1 MQVSDIDS
9 LLWAAGAAGEV
20 VLLGILTVRR
30 VYRTFPIFFSWL
42 AFIVLLE
49 PTFYWLLHH
58 ASQTTYYRAFFALN
72 FPQYLLEAGV
82 LVEIAANVLQPVKS
96 SLSRRLLVFLVG
108 GMVLIGTVAFVIA
121 THLNAPTLA
130 HPRTFLVMNATMA
143 ILRLVTFLL
152 IAGFSQLLGIG
163 WRNHVLQLASGLAF
177 YAAVTL
183 IVEVAHSHLRAGP
196 DYSNQFYAL
205 DRLRVAGYLCSLSY
219 WCYSFARKE
228 APRKE
233 FSPQMAQLLISISGS
248 TKRQHSVVARS
259 LDLKKR

>member
-1 MQVSDIDS
+1 MQVTDIDS

-20 VLLGILTVRR
+20 VLLGILCWRR

-42 AFIVLLE
+42 TFVVVLE

-58 ASQTTYYRAFFALN
+58 ASAKTYYQVFFALN

-82 LVEIAANVLQPVKS
+82 LIEIAASVLQPVKRV
-96 SLSRRLLVFLVG
+96 LPKGLLYFLIG
-108 GMVLIGTVAFVIA
+108 GMVLIGVVAFLIA
-121 THLNAPTLA
+121 THLNASTLA
-130 HPRTFLVMNATMA
+130 HPRYFLVINATMA

-152 IAGFSQLLGIG
+152 IAAFSQLLGIG

-196 DYSNQFYAL
+196 DYASEFFAL
-205 DRLRVAGYLCSLSY
+205 DRWRVAGYLCSLSY

-233 FSPQMAQLLISISGS
+233 FSPQMAQLLVSISGS
-248 TKRQHSVVARS
+248 AKRHSVAARS
-259 LDLKKR
+259 LDLK